1 MLAATI
7 YSIMEIL
14 IRQHKIWIK
23 HAIYDNTV
31 LSANKYLREFC
42 HFLIES
48 ENIMLNRRIVWAIVC
63 DKRAGV
69 LEGQMCIWSEKITNK
84 AEPGHDGLHLSF

>member
-23 HAIYDNTV
+23 HPIYDNTI
-31 LSANKYLREFC
+31 LNANKYLR
-42 HFLIES
+42 
-48 ENIMLNRRIVWAIVC
+48 
-63 DKRAGV
+63 
-69 LEGQMCIWSEKITNK
+69 
-84 AEPGHDGLHLSF
+84 